1 MWTNSGACAALERF
15 SSAQPEVPQQPQR
28 LQPIQSFAG
37 QQEAAFESGLRQLS
51 EPVAPSLS
59 AAEVRPRVPVPA

>member
-1 MWTNSGACAALERF
+1 MLAALERF
-15 SSAQPEVPQQPQR
+15 SSTHPEVPAQQQQR

-51 EPVAPSLS
+51 EPVAPSIS
-59 AAEVRPRVPVPA
+59 AAEVRPWLLRTCMPAG